1 MAKWS
6 REARAG
12 ARALPR
18 ASIRTNSTRT
28 HTAAGAD
35 PGAAREAAAIGR
47 ADLIDRPKATP
58 DGEPRSSAKGRGR
71 TAKSKVTEVQDP
83 LIAGDTGKA
92 GKRVETDEVN
102 VDDAGEV
109 RRKKGEVDL
118 LH

>member
-6 REARAG
+6 WEARAG

-35 PGAAREAAAIGR
+35 PGAARAAAAIGR

-58 DGEPRSSAKGRGR
+58 DGEPRQSAKGRDR
-71 TAKSKVTEVQDP
+71 TAKSKVQDP
-83 LIAGDTGKA
+83 LIAGDAGKA
-92 GKRVETDEVN
+92 GKRVETDEAN
-102 VDDAGEV
+102 VDEAGEV